1 MPNCAPSIDIVDID
15 DAIEDHL
22 IGKVKDLWP
31 PPVNPEE
38 DDDLTEALRSD
49 LHGAIARVLAEH
61 GVGVVG
67 LLSGSTSR
75 RG

>member
-1 MPNCAPSIDIVDID
+1 M
-15 DAIEDHL
+15 
-22 IGKVKDLWP
+22 IGKVNDLWP
-31 PPVNPEE
+31 PPGNPEE

-61 GVGVVG
+61 GVSVVG